1 MQLLEWLDESIA
13 TKQFLDALI
22 KMSQDEYLKDRRSD
36 FFKASSNIQ
45 NELHRSFA
53 CKELAIFLYL
63 ENEKVL
69 FKKTI
74 DLINIHQVKE
84 ETYEDICT
92 YVFSNALSIESLQ
105 FVSDIIIET
114 NLTNTFI
121 VLAETYG
128 LERSLQ
134 FYNLHLDPIREF
146 EFVKGITSYIDELET
161 DISGEFPL
169 LYRFAD
175 YSELQMS
182 YLKNKARQYYLKT
195 EDPNEAYFELF
206 NKIIEIE

>member
-1 MQLLEWLDESIA
+1 
-13 TKQFLDALI
+13 
-22 KMSQDEYLKDRRSD
+22 
-36 FFKASSNIQ
+36 
-45 NELHRSFA
+45 
-53 CKELAIFLYL
+53 
-63 ENEKVL
+63 
-69 FKKTI
+69 
-74 DLINIHQVKE
+74 
-84 ETYEDICT
+84 
-92 YVFSNALSIESLQ
+92 
-105 FVSDIIIET
+105 
-114 NLTNTFI
+114 
-121 VLAETYG
+121 
-128 LERSLQ
+128 
-134 FYNLHLDPIREF
+134 LDPIREF